1 MRILCVVATAFACI
15 LIPFI
20 NTLADERAVVMPE
33 VGWWIRYGSIQT
45 QEVAGVVQELKSPL
59 TCSLV
64 GTVDEGGK
72 TCQWI
77 EYFVEDY
84 GTDAMSILPHN
95 N

>member
-45 QEVAGVVQELKSPL
+45 QEVAGTEIPNDLF
-59 TCSLV
+59 T
-64 GTVDEGGK
+64 GGN
-72 TCQWI
+72 
-77 EYFVEDY
+77 
-84 GTDAMSILPHN
+84 G
-95 N
+95 